1 MGVIEGDMCA
11 IKDGERS
18 ELERLGESIA
28 AISVQVDALTRRLL
42 SELREFD
49 RREGW
54 ALSGALSCAQWLS
67 WRTGLA
73 PGAAR
78 VRVARRLGE
87 LPAVE
92 AALERG
98 ELTYSKVRAMTRV
111 ATAENES
118 TLVEMGTQMTA
129 AQLEETCRRLEQVA
143 PRSPDVAA
151 LVEQKRGL
159 LVRRRADGLVVLE
172 VCLTTE
178 EAETVLTAIDC
189 SGDVSA
195 GTRDSARGHTR
206 DSAGAFDRVGG
217 LVAMAEQVLRGGGS
231 EGGPPVEVVVT
242 VESATATGQTSGG
255 DGLDRE
261 VVRRLCCDAGV
272 VPVVTDAQGTPMDVG
287 RKRRTISTR
296 LRKALVARDRGCQFP
311 GCTNLRW
318 VDGHHFQHWLS
329 GGETNLENLVL
340 LCRRHHR
347 CLHEL
352 GFGLARGEDGKHV
365 FTDPQGRAI
374 HSHIRMNA
382 AAHVPADLPRAPWPA
397 TEDEVDYDACIDVL
411 LQAHHAP
418 SARA

>member
-1 MGVIEGDMCA
+1 MRAIGEAERGD
-11 IKDGERS
+11 
-18 ELERLGESIA
+18 LERLGESIA
-28 AISVQVDALTRRLL
+28 AISAQVDALTRRMLG
-42 SELREFD
+42 ELREFD

-73 PGAAR
+73 PGAARER

-111 ATAENES
+111 ATAENEAN
-118 TLVEMGTQMTA
+118 LVALGTQMTA

-143 PRSPDVAA
+143 PRSPNLAA

-159 LVRRRADGLVVLE
+159 LMRRRADGLAVLE
-172 VCLTTE
+172 VCLTAE
-178 EAETVLTAIDC
+178 EAETVLAAIDC
-189 SGDVSA
+189 SGRVSAETREGAQGHPGDSA
-195 GTRDSARGHTR
+195 GT
-206 DSAGAFDRVGG
+206 FDRVGG
-217 LVAMAEQVLRGGGS
+217 LVAMAEWTLRGGGR

-242 VESATATGQTSGG
+242 VDAATATGQTSGG

-287 RKRRTISTR
+287 RKRRTIPAR
-296 LRKALVARDRGCQFP
+296 LRRALVARDRGCQFP
-311 GCTNLRW
+311 GCTNHRW
-318 VDGHHFQHWLS
+318 VDGHHIQHWLS

-352 GFGLARGEDGKHV
+352 GFGLARGEDAALV

-374 HSHIRMNA
+374 HSHVRMDA
-382 AAHVPADLPRAPWPA
+382 TATAPADLPAAPWP
-397 TEDEVDYDACIDVL
+397 TTDDDVDYDACLDAL
-411 LQAHHAP
+411 LQAQHAP